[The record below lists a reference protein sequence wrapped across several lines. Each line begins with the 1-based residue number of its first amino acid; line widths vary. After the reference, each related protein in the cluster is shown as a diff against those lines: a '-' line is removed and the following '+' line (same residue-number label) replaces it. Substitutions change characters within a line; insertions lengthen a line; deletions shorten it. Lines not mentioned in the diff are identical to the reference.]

1 MGAGRT
7 KSIIMLACAG
17 VAGITLKVHA
27 QNTVENPNFLTP
39 STGGYIDDGNAEINT
54 PGTTNFWDWGYYFG
68 QTGTADKDAGVQA
81 NTNGQLTNPPSGSS
95 QSGWVNGSNDYLYQ
109 DVGALA
115 ANTTYDLTVSVAA
128 PGGTAY
134 GGVGAGNN
142 QPTDL
147 IALLNGDNVLT
158 TTNNVAA
165 VGTVLNSLNVTPNN
179 GTWTDYSVSYTT
191 GAVRQRRPDHPARG
205 NRHRRTRAGQLRRC
219 APDRKWRHSAE
230 SMGRQFVG
238 RLERGLQLDQQHRP
252 QRRGAAAEFLSSIT
266 SNHTVFTDAAD
277 TVGTLTFDNA
287 NTYEITGTGSLTLQT
302 TSGSAQVN
310 VQEGSQEIN
319 LPTTLASNTVF
330 NVSSGATLTIGN
342 PLTINSGV
350 NLTQTGSGS
359 VVYNS
364 IINVGSSASIAFA
377 DSTHAHELSVASGG
391 TASIT
396 SPSGGVVLEV
406 DSLANSGT
414 VNVANNEML
423 INYGSGTSPL
433 STVISELKTGYN
445 GGAWNGPGIDST
457 SAHAHAGYGLGFADA
472 ADSGNP
478 AHLASGT
485 VEVKYVLL
493 GDANLDGTVNG
504 TDFSI
509 LAANFGLGV
518 TNWDQGNFL
527 FTSSV
532 NGSDFSALASNFGL
546 ATMAPLMPVFLRPT
560 LPPLTPLPH
569 RTTWRCR
576 RLTRCRSRRRLAC
589 SVSALS
595 AFCRGDDEHNSCRPP
610 CLSPPPV
617 RRGRAGAGGSF
628 EKICDANLPP
638 SDIVSA

>member
-17 VAGITLKVHA
+17 VAGITLRVHA

-39 STGGYIDDGNAEINT
+39 STGGYIDDSNAEINT
-54 PGTTNFWDWGYYFG
+54 PGTTNFWDWGYFFG

-81 NTNGQLTNPPSGSS
+81 NTNAQLTNPPSGSA

-191 GAVRQRRPDHPARG
+191 GSSVSGDLTIQLEETATGAHEQGNFGDVRLTVNGVTPPSQWGVNSSGDWNVASNWSNSTVPNA
-205 NRHRRTRAGQLRRC
+205 AG
-219 APDRKWRHSAE
+219 AEADFFSA
-230 SMGRQFVG
+230 
-238 RLERGLQLDQQHRP
+238 
-252 QRRGAAAEFLSSIT
+252 IT

-277 TVGTLTFDNA
+277 MVGTINFNNA
-287 NTYEITGTGSLTLQT
+287 NMYEITGTGSLTLQAAT
-302 TSGSAQVN
+302 GNAQVI
-310 VQEGSQEIN
+310 VQQGSQEIN

-423 INYGSGTSPL
+423 INYGSSASPL

-472 ADSGNP
+472 ADHGNP
-478 AHLASGT
+478 AHLSSGT
-485 VEVKYVLL
+485 LEVKYALL

-509 LAANFGLGV
+509 LAANFGLGA

-546 ATMAPLMPVFLRPT
+546 GANGAADAGVSPADIAALDAFAASNDLAVPTINSVPEPASIGLLALGAVGVF
-560 LPPLTPLPH
+560 
-569 RTTWRCR
+569 
-576 RLTRCRSRRRLAC
+576 SRRR
-589 SVSALS
+589 
-595 AFCRGDDEHNSCRPP
+595 RTQ
-610 CLSPPPV
+610 
-617 RRGRAGAGGSF
+617 
-628 EKICDANLPP
+628 
-638 SDIVSA
+638 